1 MGIIEIMSWD
11 LDYLHPTEVT
21 SFTPNIN
28 CHICNGV
35 EGVKQGEITT
45 EKTQEKHFWRI
56 CSECLEKGW
65 SLPHRELMDW
75 TYIIYLNKLTKGV
88 EVINIDES

>member
-1 MGIIEIMSWD
+1 MEIIEIMPWD
-11 LDYLHPTEVT
+11 LDYPHPTEVT

-28 CHICNGV
+28 CHICSGV

-56 CSECLEKGW
+56 CLECLEKGW

-75 TYIIYLNKLTKGV
+75 TIICYYNRLTRRYCTIKIS
-88 EVINIDES
+88 E